1 MASEL
6 PDLSWQPLYR
16 LGGIAAGVYVV
27 LVLVPVWPFPHWSC
41 SPPPP
46 SPWQGSARGWP

>member
-27 LVLVPVWPFPHWSC
+27 LVLVPVSLGFSAPV
-41 SPPPP
+41 PPTA
-46 SPWQGSARGWP
+46 GRALLE